1 MKKHHKKHI
10 KEGSVAEEAMESP
23 AEEAAEEAAEQAN
36 GQEMKRG
43 GDAKMKAKKSK
54 KNMKP
59 EGHKSKA
66 RLDRPAKKATG
77 GAVDS
82 TDAGVT
88 PSSPFA
94 VGSPQRGSKK

>member
-10 KEGSVAEEAMESP
+10 KEGSIAEEAMESP
-23 AEEAAEEAAEQAN
+23 AEEAAEQAN

-43 GDAKMKAKKSK
+43 GNAKMKSKKSK
-54 KNMKP
+54 KHMKP
-59 EGHKSKA
+59 EGNKTKA
-66 RLDRPAKKATG
+66 RLDRPMKKAAG